1 MGYIL
6 FLFFI
11 GVPIIEI
18 SVFITVGDRI
28 GLWPTLAAI
37 FITAI
42 IGASLLRAQGLAVLF
57 RAQEHLNQGQLP
69 IAEIFDGLCLLVA
82 GAFLLTPG
90 FVTDAVG
97 FLLFVPPLR
106 RWIGGVIGALLV
118 ARGSVHVHGSGG
130 QDFNG
135 LKAVTKPGRL
145 STATLRSLIPTK
157 KTKMQQTT
165 VMILCGASNSATSSY
180 ITSGAKIF

>member
-135 LKAVTKPGRL
+135 PQSGNETGPIIDGDFEELDPNQKNED
-145 STATLRSLIPTK
+145 ATNNGDDIVRRIE
-157 KTKMQQTT
+157 
-165 VMILCGASNSATSSY
+165 
-180 ITSGAKIF
+180 